1 MRFNINQKCFSFH
14 GCTIVIFKNVLFSSI
29 DEKKP
34 KKLKDKKNKKK
45 DQNWLLL
52 IQLLILFTVCRC
64 TIFVD
69 FYSLIKSQV

>member
-34 KKLKDKKNKKK
+34 KQLKDKKK
-45 DQNWLLL
+45 QEERPRL
-52 IQLLILFTVCRC
+52 IVINT
-64 TIFVD
+64 TINS
-69 FYSLIKSQV
+69 FYCM

>member
-34 KKLKDKKNKKK
+34 KQLKDKKNKKK
-45 DQNWLLL
+45 DQ
-52 IQLLILFTVCRC
+52 
-64 TIFVD
+64 D
-69 FYSLIKSQV
+69 